1 MKAKVKLQGCLM
13 KMSEYSESSLIL
25 QVFTRELGSISV
37 LGKGIRKT
45 QNRNQLN
52 PLSEYE
58 FSLYAPQDTGLYLLS
73 ESSLLQE
80 RNFIALPES
89 WAAADCALE
98 LFSALI
104 IPTEESPVYYR
115 LLNAYLAYLG
125 KLESNAI
132 LIWWRFLL
140 RVFRMLGT
148 PFHPDLCSSCQGSGT
163 IRAYAKG
170 TAELLCA
177 ECFEPTLDGDRYET
191 IQPQSSQILA
201 LLPQIGDHLST
212 LKPSRF
218 SVQQINRLLAE
229 FYSAHFNR
237 ELKLKSLKVLEQ
249 YYS

>member
-1 MKAKVKLQGCLM
+1 MKAKLKLQGCLV

-25 QVFTRELGSISV
+25 QVFTRELGSLSI
-37 LGKGIRKT
+37 LAKGIRKS

-58 FSLYAPQDTGLYLLS
+58 FSLYAPREAGLYLLS
-73 ESSLLQE
+73 ESSLLLE
-80 RNFIALPES
+80 RNFCSLPES

-98 LFSALI
+98 LYSLLI

-115 LLNAYLAYLG
+115 LLNAYLAYLA
-125 KLESNAI
+125 KLEGNAI

-140 RVFRMLGT
+140 RVFMMLGT
-148 PFHPDLCSSCQGSGT
+148 PFQPATCSSCQGSGP

-170 TAELLCA
+170 TADLICA
-177 ECFEPTLDGDRYET
+177 DCFDPGPDADRYT
-191 IQPQSSQILA
+191 SLSPQSSQILA

-212 LKPSRF
+212 LTPSRA
-218 SVQQINRLLAE
+218 SVQQINLLLAE
-229 FYSAHFNR
+229 FYYSHFNH